1 MLDAVT
7 YAFAGGAI
15 DSVPNGRREKPGDDS
30 GRERKRRTLRP
41 TLRRSARG
49 TFIAAAAR

>member
-1 MLDAVT
+1 MLDALT

-15 DSVPNGRREKPGDDS
+15 DSVPNGRREKPSDDS
-30 GRERKRRTLRP
+30 GRDRKGRTLRL
-41 TLRRSARG
+41 TLRRSRG